1 MNIIARQTFFN
12 LVSIGFAF
20 LIGAINTL
28 YMYPNYMG
36 SRYQGVIISLLAFS
50 NLFQPFISFG
60 LQHAII
66 KFFSSF
72 KSKRDK
78 DSLLIFSLLFPL
90 IILCFFSLALW
101 KVWPSIVSEISL
113 KEPLIKTY
121 AFVIIAIAISTSYF
135 EIFFSWLR
143 VNFATVFG
151 NFLKEFYPRLL
162 IFSLLSTYAS
172 GLIDLSTFIYA
183 IVIGY
188 YLRLF
193 IIICYSFWIYTPRI
207 SFKFPPMIKEILWYS
222 FLIFLSGAAASII
235 LDIDKSMIASI
246 ITSNDVAFY
255 SVALFIAT
263 VIESPGRAMFQIVS
277 PLVAKAINTNDE
289 IYLKNLL
296 KKSSSNL
303 LLISGCIFLLINL
316 NLDDFYMFVNQPLYS
331 VGIGIVGIIS
341 LGKLYSMSI
350 GCLNNII
357 SNSIYYPYVFWFSIL
372 SAIAAVVLNLMLIPD
387 YGIAGAAYATLIV
400 ILIINTLKIALI
412 KFRLDIHPF
421 SKQTFI
427 KIGVILAVYFIISQ
441 INLSFSPFINLLLRS
456 TIITLVYAVLS
467 YSLGLT
473 NDINNQVKK
482 ILKR

>member
-1 MNIIARQTFFN
+1 
-12 LVSIGFAF
+12 
-20 LIGAINTL
+20 
-28 YMYPNYMG
+28 
-36 SRYQGVIISLLAFS
+36 
-50 NLFQPFISFG
+50 
-60 LQHAII
+60 
-66 KFFSSF
+66 
-72 KSKRDK
+72 
-78 DSLLIFSLLFPL
+78 
-90 IILCFFSLALW
+90 
-101 KVWPSIVSEISL
+101 
-113 KEPLIKTY
+113 
-121 AFVIIAIAISTSYF
+121 
-135 EIFFSWLR
+135 
-143 VNFATVFG
+143 
-151 NFLKEFYPRLL
+151 
-162 IFSLLSTYAS
+162 
-172 GLIDLSTFIYA
+172 
-183 IVIGY
+183 
-188 YLRLF
+188 
-193 IIICYSFWIYTPRI
+193 
-207 SFKFPPMIKEILWYS
+207 MIKEILWYS

-427 KIGVILAVYFIISQ
+427 IIGVILAVYFIISQ